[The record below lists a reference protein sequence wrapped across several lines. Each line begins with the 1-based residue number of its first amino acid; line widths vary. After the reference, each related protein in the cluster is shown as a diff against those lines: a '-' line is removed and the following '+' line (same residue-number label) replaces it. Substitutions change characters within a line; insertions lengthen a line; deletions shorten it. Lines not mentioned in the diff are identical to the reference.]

1 MIEAVE
7 LSATYEGLLKCG
19 LITFYGKS
27 PISFLRGATQPL
39 VGDPPRKPTW
49 AGQQMQEHFSFDVGL
64 SEKRIR
70 FSTGWCPLVLLVGL

>member
-1 MIEAVE
+1 MSPTIPMIEAVE

-39 VGDPPRKPTW
+39 VGDPPRKP
-49 AGQQMQEHFSFDVGL
+49 S
-64 SEKRIR
+64 
-70 FSTGWCPLVLLVGL
+70 LLVVGRTTDAAGTVQFRCGFV